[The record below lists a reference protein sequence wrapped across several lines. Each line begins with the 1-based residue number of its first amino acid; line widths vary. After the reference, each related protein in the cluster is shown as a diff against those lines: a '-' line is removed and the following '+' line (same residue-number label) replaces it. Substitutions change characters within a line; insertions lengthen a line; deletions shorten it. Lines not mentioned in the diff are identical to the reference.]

1 MEKILEIQGLNV
13 SIAGSDILNLKDETI
28 IINKGDIVGIIGENG
43 AGKTTLINCII
54 DKIHYSGNIERGFC
68 ANELGVQFQINSYNK
83 LMKVFE
89 IIQIVTGITR
99 FDEEFEKKLSQFEL
113 KGLLKK
119 KIGKLSVGELQ
130 RLTLFLVLYLKPN
143 VLIFDELTTGLDYQ
157 KRTELLEL
165 VKEYSKGK
173 TVFTITHYFEEL
185 LDWANKF
192 LILHKGNLVFY
203 GTLNELQ
210 EKYKHQSIIKIP
222 INVKESFINQC
233 GGNITMVDLNEKYTG
248 VVVYTEEEQRR
259 LIKKISGQNIGFQ
272 IEPNGIYSLYTLAIM
287 SMKGD
292 EKIC

>member
-210 EKYKHQSIIKIP
+210 EKYKHHSIIKIP

-233 GGNITMVDLNEKYTG
+233 GENITMVDLNEKYTG

>member
-1 MEKILEIQGLNV
+1 MEKLLEIQGLNV
-13 SIAGSDILNLKDETI
+13 SIDGSDILNLYDENI
-28 IINKGDIVGIIGENG
+28 VINRGDIVGIIGENG

-54 DKIHYSGNIERGFC
+54 DKIHYSGNIERGFS

-99 FDEEFEKKLSQFEL
+99 FDEEFEKELSQFEL

-130 RLTLFLVLYLKPN
+130 RLTLFLVLYLKPD
-143 VLIFDELTTGLDYQ
+143 VLIFDELTTGLDYK

-165 VKEYSKGK
+165 VKEYSKDK

-185 LDWANKF
+185 MYWANKF
-192 LILHKGNLVFY
+192 LILHKGKLVFY

-210 EKYKHQSIIKIP
+210 EKYKHHSIIKIP
-222 INVKESFINQC
+222 INVKESFRNQC
-233 GGNITMVDLNEKYTG
+233 DENIIMIDLNEKYAG
-248 VVVYTEEEQRR
+248 VVVYTEEEQKR

-292 EKIC
+292 VKIC